1 MLDLKEVFDCY
12 DSTGMGVLLPNDLK
26 LLLTENGFMP
36 NKRTVYEIIAE
47 FDVEETGGISFREFM
62 NAMDT
67 KPYLNERKKDIM
79 QVFKKYDRDGKGYI
93 TLEDIKE
100 INRQLKENMDED
112 TMRQMLEKADSN
124 RDGRMSFDDF
134 YSVMIKTLY

>member
-1 MLDLKEVFDCY
+1 
-12 DSTGMGVLLPNDLK
+12 
-26 LLLTENGFMP
+26 
-36 NKRTVYEIIAE
+36 
-47 FDVEETGGISFREFM
+47 M

>member
-1 MLDLKEVFDCY
+1 
-12 DSTGMGVLLPNDLK
+12 
-26 LLLTENGFMP
+26 
-36 NKRTVYEIIAE
+36 
-47 FDVEETGGISFREFM
+47 M

-112 TMRQMLEKADSN
+112 TMRQMLDSHLPEF
-124 RDGRMSFDDF
+124 GRRGRH
-134 YSVMIKTLY
+134 

>member
-1 MLDLKEVFDCY
+1 
-12 DSTGMGVLLPNDLK
+12 
-26 LLLTENGFMP
+26 
-36 NKRTVYEIIAE
+36 
-47 FDVEETGGISFREFM
+47 M

-79 QVFKKYDRDGKGYI
+79 QVFKKYDREGKGYI
-93 TLEDIKE
+93 NMEDIKE
-100 INRQLKENMDED
+100 INRQLKENLDED